1 MGGGV
6 MVVLWIGL
14 GAVLGVGLGL
24 VGLFGWA
31 AWVRR
36 RDGR

>member
-1 MGGGV
+1 

-14 GAVLGVGLGL
+14 GAGVGVGLVL

-31 AWVRR
+31 EWVRR